1 MMYRKTT
8 KDPVAAA
15 VTAALGAGTVAGY
28 CVSRGQNLLVGIGV
42 TVVATVVA
50 LLVDALMD

>member
-1 MMYRKTT
+1 MYRKTT

-28 CVSRGQNLLVGIGV
+28 CVSRGKTCWWASASRRWRRFWLCWWIG
-42 TVVATVVA
+42 
-50 LLVDALMD
+50 